1 MTSPVALL
9 LLLSIAVSAASTVN
23 LTLYRVTPRNYTGI
37 ADLNTGDAAG
47 DAFFGLY
54 EKSAPVKCRDWD
66 PRLGSSAL
74 CGNSPILQI
83 PGFNVYTATKVE
95 ADARMGDYAQ
105 CQPDPH
111 TGAFQCYVFAPPVPK
126 PMRQCWYNFTSRPE
140 WKTEFAGV
148 CKMSDCGCAA
158 VFSLSVGREYPCMM
172 GGGRPGPCASTI
184 LPPAGFNTTGVV
196 DVKQYV
202 GWASNELSRIMN
214 GTWYSTRK
222 AGQCKAGQQIG
233 KDCWWREIEQTRMV
247 NATCVN
253 DNMVR
258 AVQLRQPSCFKECPR
273 PNDQKSDC
281 WVQCLFETI
290 VGNATKSPPLP
301 PTPKA
306 VIVRA
311 FEQSFESDSPAK
323 GGCADVLPCPEPCH
337 PPCWAVPDGD
347 PCGTSC
353 FDALATLCD
362 GARRASAGNCLVC
375 AGQHQAALMHAGCGE
390 SDFDNFCRSA

>member
-1 MTSPVALL
+1 MTFFPVALL
-9 LLLSIAVSAASTVN
+9 LLRGIAVSSASTVN
-23 LTLYRVTPRNYTGI
+23 LTLYRITPRNYTGI
-37 ADLNTGDAAG
+37 ADLDTGDAAG

-54 EKSAPVKCRDWD
+54 EKAAPVVCRDRD
-66 PRLGSSAL
+66 PRSGSSAL

-105 CQPDPH
+105 CNPSLDTGVFRCSIFAGSLPDGS
-111 TGAFQCYVFAPPVPK
+111 TPK
-126 PMRQCWYNFTSRPE
+126 HQCWYNFTGRPE
-140 WKTEFAGV
+140 WKAEFADV
-148 CKMSDCGCAA
+148 CEMSECGCDA
-158 VFSLSVGREYPCMM
+158 VYSLSVGREHPSTSRAFKP
-172 GGGRPGPCASTI
+172 RPK
-184 LPPAGFNTTGVV
+184 PPAG
-196 DVKQYV
+196 DLKQYV
-202 GWASNELSRIMN
+202 GWAAGQLGRMLN

-222 AGQCKAGQQIG
+222 AGQCKVGQQIG
-233 KDCWWREIEQTRMV
+233 KDCWWRETEQPRVV

-258 AVQLRQPSCFKECPR
+258 AVQSRQPSCFKDCPR
-273 PNDQKSDC
+273 PNDQTSDC
-281 WVQCLFETI
+281 WVQCLFETM

-323 GGCADVLPCPEPCH
+323 GGCADVLPCPEPCT

-347 PCGTSC
+347 PCRNTNC
-353 FDALATLCD
+353 LDALTNLCD

>member
-9 LLLSIAVSAASTVN
+9 LLLGIVVSSASTVN
-23 LTLYRVTPRNYTGI
+23 LTVYRITPRNYTGI
-37 ADLNTGDAAG
+37 ADLDTGDAAG
-47 DAFFGLY
+47 DAFFGMY

-74 CGNSPILQI
+74 CENSPILQI

-105 CQPDPH
+105 CQPGNWKDP
-111 TGAFQCYVFAPPVPK
+111 AFKCYVFDGSLPDGSTPK
-126 PMRQCWYNFTSRPE
+126 HQCWYNFTSRPE
-140 WKTEFAGV
+140 WKTEFADV

-158 VFSLSVGREYPCMM
+158 VFSLSVGREYPSTSR
-172 GGGRPGPCASTI
+172 GFKPRPK
-184 LPPAGFNTTGVV
+184 PPAGDT
-196 DVKQYV
+196 DLKHYV
-202 GWASNELSRIMN
+202 GWAAGQLGTILN

-258 AVQLRQPSCFKECPR
+258 AVQLRQPSCFKDCPR
-273 PNDQKSDC
+273 PNDQNSDC

-347 PCGTSC
+347 PCGYFGC
-353 FDALATLCD
+353 DAILLLWC
-362 GARRASAGNCLVC
+362 GAAKKVSSNQCIMC
-375 AGQHQAALMHAGCGE
+375 AGSHQQQLHAASCSNADIQSWC
-390 SDFDNFCRSA
+390 SST

>member
-1 MTSPVALL
+1 MMSSPAALL
-9 LLLSIAVSAASTVN
+9 SLLLGIVVSSASTVN
-23 LTLYRVTPRNYTGI
+23 LTLYRITPRNYTGI
-37 ADLNTGDAAG
+37 ADLDTGDAAG
-47 DAFFGLY
+47 DAFFGLSG
-54 EKSAPVKCRDWD
+54 KSAPVLCRDGSN
-66 PRLGSSAL
+66 PSSAL

-83 PGFNVYTATKVE
+83 PGFNVYTATQVE
-95 ADARMGDYAQ
+95 ADTRMGLYAQ
-105 CQPDPH
+105 CQPQVAPPH
-111 TGAFQCYVFAPPVPK
+111 VFACYVFAPRVPPGSPPV
-126 PMRQCWYNFTSRPE
+126 RQCWYNFTGRPE
-140 WKTEFAGV
+140 WKTEFADV

-158 VFSLSVGREYPCMM
+158 VYSLSVGREYPSWQTRNRSIP
-172 GGGRPGPCASTI
+172 GGFEPRPK
-184 LPPAGFNTTGVV
+184 PPAGL
-196 DVKQYV
+196 DLEQYV
-202 GWASNELSRIMN
+202 AWAAGQLGGIMN

-222 AGQCKAGQQIG
+222 AGQCKAGQEIG
-233 KDCWWREIEQTRMV
+233 QDCWWREIEHRTV

-273 PNDQKSDC
+273 PNDQTSDC

-323 GGCADVLPCPEPCH
+323 GGCADVLPCPEPCT

-347 PCGTSC
+347 PCRNTNC
-353 FDALATLCD
+353 LDALTNLCD
-362 GARRASAGNCLVC
+362 DARRASAGNCFVC